1 MKKQNAIRVFH
12 LLRSVTITLFLA
24 GILVPSL
31 MGSSSSANHTFFA
44 GSQHTMKVAGFV
56 FKHKFQNL
64 LAALLGTVFGGVIA
78 LVMASR
84 ARTKENSGS
93 AAAAHGMGE
102 NAGPAH
108 QSGSA
113 VAKSFSWLG
122 GLFALL

>member
-1 MKKQNAIRVFH
+1 MKKQNAIRVFR

-44 GSQHTMKVAGFV
+44 GSQHAMKVAGFV
-56 FKHKFQNL
+56 FKYRLQNI

-84 ARTKENSGS
+84 AMTKENSGS

-122 GLFALL
+122 GLVALL

>member
-31 MGSSSSANHTFFA
+31 MGSSSSANHSFFA

-56 FKHKFQNL
+56 FKHKFQNI

>member
-12 LLRSVTITLFLA
+12 LLSSVTITLFLA

-44 GSQHTMKVAGFV
+44 GSQHTMKIAGFV
-56 FKHKFQNL
+56 FKYKFQNI

-84 ARTKENSGS
+84 AMTKENSGS
-93 AAAAHGMGE
+93 AAAHGTGG